1 MCQLH
6 RDRYGKMKVRILIS
20 RVKKS
25 TRETRRPGRGCVD
38 QLFVLKQL
46 VEKGK
51 EVSMMFMDLEKGNGR
66 AWRGLAI

>member
-6 RDRYGKMKVRILIS
+6 RDRYGKMKVRILI
-20 RVKKS
+20 S

-51 EVSMMFMDLEKGNGR
+51 EVSMMFMDLEKVERSLFPGF
-66 AWRGLAI
+66 